1 MTDEDRPQ
9 TLLRRLRWLFV
20 FGGLFI
26 GLWFAV
32 VAGNSVGRYMGW
44 MVPAESPGALAE
56 QLRPYYR
63 IAKPEGPGPF
73 PTALLYS
80 GCDGPSDAAERWSQM
95 LVARGW
101 AAIAVDSHGPRDFVD
116 SDIWRLICA
125 GQLLMGSER
134 AGDVLVS
141 IYDARRLPFV
151 DPDRLAL
158 VGASHGGWAIMELL
172 AFEKVWRLPFNLT
185 ALPDGAV
192 EHPLQGVRGIVLV
205 YPYCGAANRA
215 RRIGW
220 RWPAPT
226 LFLLAEN
233 DSIAPTNDCLEV
245 AETLDGQGADVQ
257 TVVFPGA
264 THGFDQQSRKPF
276 STLVFDPE
284 IAAEALELAGDF
296 LDRAVGEP
304 PRP

>member
-44 MVPAESPGALAE
+44 MVPAESPARSPSSCALLPHREARGPGAL
-56 QLRPYYR
+56 
-63 IAKPEGPGPF
+63 

-125 GQLLMGSER
+125 GQLLMGSSGRGR
-134 AGDVLVS
+134 ARLDLRRAAAALRRPGP
-141 IYDARRLPFV
+141 AGAGRRLARGLG
-151 DPDRLAL
+151 DHGAAGLREGLAPAL
-158 VGASHGGWAIMELL
+158 QPHRPARGRGRASAPGRA
-172 AFEKVWRLPFNLT
+172 
-185 ALPDGAV
+185 
-192 EHPLQGVRGIVLV
+192 GIVLA

-233 DSIAPTNDCLEV
+233 DLIAPADDCLEV
-245 AETLDGQGADVQ
+245 ADLLKAQGEPVE

-264 THGFDQQSRKPF
+264 THGFDQQTRKPF

-284 IAAEALELAGDF
+284 IAAEALTLAGDF
-296 LDRAVGEP
+296 LDRAIGEA